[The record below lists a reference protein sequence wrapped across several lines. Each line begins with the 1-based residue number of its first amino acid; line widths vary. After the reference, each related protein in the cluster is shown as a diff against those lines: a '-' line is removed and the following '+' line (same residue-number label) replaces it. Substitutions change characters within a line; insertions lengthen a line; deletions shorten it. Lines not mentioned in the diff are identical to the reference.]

1 MKRDNR
7 NSFKADKSAGWAQ
20 LFRVANLRRTINLG
34 ESNSFKAKVKGTRR
48 FFSKGPHNDRIQR
61 GHCKGTHTFLE
72 GRRCCIHDKS
82 PWDGLFWLFCNKFSS
97 YTHIETKHLWESN
110 FYNFNFCARLFLDT
124 DGWERLHYAIICG
137 DNAMHYISVGWLLRN
152 VGLLQLETKIARSI
166 FGFNQMKIFWIWD
179 LLA

>member
-48 FFSKGPHNDRIQR
+48 FFSGAPIMTKFKGDKAFF
-61 GHCKGTHTFLE
+61 CKGTHLS
-72 GRRCCIHDKS
+72 GRRCCTHNKS
-82 PWDGLFWLFCNKFSS
+82 PWDDSSAFYNKFSS

-124 DGWERLHYAIICG
+124 DGWERLHYTIICE

-152 VGLLQLETKIARSI
+152 IGLL
-166 FGFNQMKIFWIWD
+166 
-179 LLA
+179 